1 MRTAIAVTSLI
12 PMGLFLVGC
21 EGATLSSGPDAGA
34 DASPA
39 NPAPDAPATPDEGF
53 ESGDPASGP
62 DGPSAPDGGPSGSF
76 PLDTGIDGTG
86 PLPAAQYSMT
96 ATLTPVLVDGGWS
109 PAPPKS
115 HGFSLL
121 VDWSGNTAT
130 TGANRKAQRI
140 SLRRTGESEWESTE
154 PLSFILGWWGNDPR
168 LAYSSLKLVRGKDG
182 CTATAAGIFQQS
194 QGDVIYSTGVSATM
208 VGVPDTTGPQ
218 LSVVPSGEVHPLALT
233 GIVAD
238 ELLPTGTTAA
248 LDAAGT
254 SLALV
259 SAMSSGAPGISA
271 FSLPDKALAFGATYS
286 LRVEPD
292 AVDLVGN
299 KTAALPSFA
308 TLPDPGLF
316 AQDGFEGP
324 IQAYMTGFAAIAS
337 GAAPPI
343 PAGATAVAVPPVDS
357 ITKCPARFTAR
368 LAVPTG
374 AANVRF
380 AFMVYRSKSGWGYPS
395 LLYHCA
401 VAVPTGA
408 AVATW
413 DSQLTT
419 TPLPKP
425 WTGDPPGSDLYT
437 YGDLLEAE
445 MPLPPGAGNEVMF
458 DVVRTCA
465 EPGGPPPGIIIDSLR
480 VE

>member
-1 MRTAIAVTSLI
+1 MRTTLAVASSALV
-12 PMGLFLVGC
+12 GLFLVGC

-34 DASPA
+34 DASPV

-53 ESGDPASGP
+53 DSGVPTSSP
-62 DGPSAPDGGPSGSF
+62 DGPSAPDGGPSGPS

-109 PAPPKS
+109 PAPPSS

-130 TGANRKAQRI
+130 SGANRKAERI
-140 SLRRTGESEWESTE
+140 ALRRTGESEWESTG
-154 PLSFILGWWGNDPR
+154 PLAVNLGWWDNNPR
-168 LAYSSLKLVRGKDG
+168 LVYSTLKLVRGKDS
-182 CTATAAGIFQQS
+182 CTATASGIYQQS
-194 QGDVIYSTGVSATM
+194 QGDVVYSTGVSATM

-218 LSVVPSGEVHPLALT
+218 LSVVPSGEVHPLAFT

-248 LDAAGT
+248 LDGAGT
-254 SLALV
+254 SLALA
-259 SAMSSGAPGISA
+259 SAMSNGAPGVSA
-271 FSLPDKALAFGATYS
+271 FSLPDTALAFGATYS
-286 LRVEPD
+286 LRVQPD

-324 IQAYMTGFAAIAS
+324 IKAYMTGFAAVGG

-357 ITKCPARFTAR
+357 INKCPARFTAR

-374 AANVRF
+374 AASVKL

-395 LLYHCA
+395 LLYNFT
-401 VAVPTGA
+401 VAVPNGA
-408 AVATW
+408 AVSTW
-413 DSQLTT
+413 DSQLKT

-445 MPLPPGAGNEVMF
+445 MPLPPGTGSEVMF
-458 DVVRTCA
+458 DVDRTCA